1 MVLQCFSDVTL
12 VTKSGTSLHGPGE
25 RLELS
30 LHEAVKVMLYAPQH
44 FKIVAPLPLLPGV
57 VVCWSLPDGRIA
69 GPGTVLTVEGRM
81 PHRMLSVTSAEAIC
95 VVEEAGLV
103 DIDPW
108 PALDA
113 KLDEEVDH
121 FILEGEESPRRHE
134 VHEWLETHFGED
146 EFGGRTLGLWS

>member
-1 MVLQCFSDVTL
+1 MILQCFSDVTL

-30 LHEAVKVMLYAPQH
+30 FHEAVKLMLYAPQH

-57 VVCWSLPDGRIA
+57 AVCWSLLDGRME

-81 PHRMLSVTSAEAIC
+81 PHRMLSVTNAEAVC
-95 VVEEAGLV
+95 VVEEADLV

-113 KLDEEVDH
+113 KLDEELDH
-121 FILEGEESPRRHE
+121 VILEGEDSPRCHE
-134 VHEWLETHFGED
+134 VREWIVANFGED

>member
-57 VVCWSLPDGRIA
+57 VVCWSLPDGRVV
-69 GPGTVLTVEGRM
+69 GPGTVLTVEGQP
-81 PHRMLSVTSAEAIC
+81 PHRMVFVTNHAALCSVKEAD
-95 VVEEAGLV
+95 LV
-103 DIDPW
+103 DVDPW
-108 PALDA
+108 PAIDA
-113 KLDEEVDH
+113 RLEEAVDH
-121 FILEGEESPRRHE
+121 AIVEGKESPRLRE
-134 VHEWLETHFGED
+134 VREWIATHFDED
-146 EFGGRTLGLWS
+146 VFGR